1 MNLRNIITD
10 IFGLDGRKAYLEK
23 YNNKFKKR
31 NEQNI
36 VVEDI
41 LSAFEGNKRH
51 ILMEAPTGTGKT
63 FIYAFIAITDY
74 ILKLPYAGDEIT
86 SKPYVCIVTN
96 NKALQKQLT
105 NDLNNV
111 IIPAILKWF
120 MEHNMGQYVACAKDF
135 LNVGTFKSKSNYMC
149 SSSFSRYTER
159 NVATLTVSHIK
170 NEQAKQKT
178 KSIDYDLMQR
188 TDDMGNVII
197 KEETLQNLSC
207 KDSDPKTCKDPSC
220 TCHRKLEDYNIMIT
234 NYDYLFLLSRVMDL
248 KFIGILILDEC
259 HNIPDKL
266 VNNTNEKFDILEFNN
281 NLMSTMNNV
290 SGFLNEYNY
299 LAKNL
304 PEISE
309 IKSLSENIKN
319 ITTKKLKKLIGD
331 DEDNLKNITFSI
343 TGNDMTLNGISPNLS
358 RLNVNDTVRLL
369 RKEQEKSFKI
379 YEVFGDKKNIENI
392 IKLYKKTLVYR
403 IMDIFELITSFN
415 SDDCSERDKGF
426 KKARIWNE
434 IKKIKDLSVNVEAD
448 ILELFNNLY
457 GIDDINKIG
466 RIKEEEIKE
475 TEIAF
480 EKSELLKNEYKTAK
494 NLSHTL
500 EQAIL
505 YRKTMNQIKKYNE
518 YLEELCEILR
528 GNIEKDDIENNPD
541 VIFIENIKAFG
552 NKNEQLNI
560 IKLND
565 NTETLFKKFLGKTLN
580 ARIIYSSATMT
591 TDDSYNFFMRQ
602 LGLNDSETYKSKIP
616 ESPFKK
622 EHRQWLFLGSKI
634 IQNKTS
640 YEKILTYRLDE
651 IVRANPSGSLVLC
664 TSKKSVTNA
673 YNCTKDMP
681 DRIVNSNATPLQ
693 TILDDVEKNEKPSV
707 IIGNIG
713 FWEGLD
719 LQGEKIT
726 MVVISKLP
734 YRRLNDP
741 QIVSRFSRELFEKIE
756 NRDNIT
762 SISAKWW
769 DYYTNLMKITFYQ
782 GVGRLLRGVNDYGI
796 ILCLFPEKN
805 LFHKFKKSDKRFGIT
820 LKNIMEIPEME
831 FVPRTINMYM
841 NDLKKGRSR

>member
-41 LSAFEGNKRH
+41 LSAFEGNKKH

-74 ILKLPYAGDEIT
+74 ILKLPKYNDIT
-86 SKPYVCIVTN
+86 NKPYICIVTN
-96 NKALQKQLT
+96 NKALQKQLV

-120 MEHNMGQYVACAKDF
+120 MEHNMGQYVAYAKDF

-159 NVATLTVSHIK
+159 NVATMVVSHIK
-170 NEQAKQKT
+170 NEQTKQKT

-220 TCHRKLEDYNIMIT
+220 TCHRKLEDCNIMIT
-234 NYDYLFLLSRVMDL
+234 NYDYLFLLSKVMDL
-248 KFIGILILDEC
+248 KFIGTLILDEC

-290 SGFLNEYNY
+290 SGFLNEHNY
-299 LAKNL
+299 LAKKL
-304 PEISE
+304 PEITE
-309 IKSLSENIKN
+309 IKNLSENIKN
-319 ITTKKLKKLIGD
+319 ITAKKLKKLIED

-343 TGNDMTLNGISPNLS
+343 TGDDMTSNGISPNLS
-358 RLNVNDTVRLL
+358 KLNVNDIIRLL

-379 YEVFGDKKNIENI
+379 YELFGDKKNIENI

-403 IMDIFELITSFN
+403 IMDILELITNFN

-434 IKKIKDLSVNVEAD
+434 IKKIKDLSANVETD
-448 ILELFNNLY
+448 ILEIFDNLY
-457 GIDDINKIG
+457 GIDDINEIG
-466 RIKEEEIKE
+466 RVKEEEIKE

-565 NTETLFKKFLGKTLN
+565 NTETLFKRFLGRILN

-591 TDDSYNFFMRQ
+591 TDDSYNFFMKQ
-602 LGLNDSETYKSKIP
+602 LGLNDNETYKSKIP

-622 EHRQWLFLGSKI
+622 EHRQWLFLGNKI

-673 YNCTKDMP
+673 YNCTKDIP
-681 DRIVNSNATPLQ
+681 DRIVNSNETPLQ

-756 NRDNIT
+756 NRDNTT
-762 SISAKWW
+762 SVSAKWW
-769 DYYTNLMKITFYQ
+769 DYYTSLMKITFYQ
-782 GVGRLLRGVNDYGI
+782 GVGRLLRGVDDYGI

-820 LKNIMEIPEME
+820 SKNIMEIPEME

-841 NDLKKGRSR
+841 NNLKNRRS

>member
-31 NEQNI
+31 DEQNI
-36 VVEDI
+36 VVEDV
-41 LSAFEGNKRH
+41 LSAFEGNKKH

-74 ILKLPYAGDEIT
+74 ILKLPKYNDIT
-86 SKPYVCIVTN
+86 NKPYICIVTN
-96 NKALQKQLT
+96 NKALQKQLV

-120 MEHNMGQYVACAKDF
+120 TENDMGQYVAYAKDF

-159 NVATLTVSHIK
+159 NVATLAVSHIK
-170 NEQAKQKT
+170 NEQTKQKT

-188 TDDMGNVII
+188 NDNMGHII
-197 KEETLQNLSC
+197 VKEETLQNLSC
-207 KDSDPKTCKDPSC
+207 KESDPKTCKDPNC

-234 NYDYLFLLSRVMDL
+234 NYDYLFLLSGVMDL
-248 KFIGILILDEC
+248 KFIGTLILDEC

-281 NLMSTMNNV
+281 NLMSTINNV

-319 ITTKKLKKLIGD
+319 ITVKKLKKLIGD

-343 TGNDMTLNGISPNLS
+343 TGEDMTSNGISPKLS
-358 RLNVNDTVRLL
+358 KLNVNDTVRLL

-379 YEVFGDKKNIENI
+379 YEFFGDKKNIENI

-403 IMDIFELITSFN
+403 IMDILELITNFN

-434 IKKIKDLSVNVEAD
+434 IKKIKDLSANIEAD
-448 ILELFNNLY
+448 ILEIFDNLY
-457 GIDDINKIG
+457 GIDDINEIG
-466 RIKEEEIKE
+466 RVKEEEINE

-565 NTETLFKKFLGKTLN
+565 NTETLFKRFLVRTAN
-580 ARIIYSSATMT
+580 ARIMYSSATMT
-591 TDDSYNFFMRQ
+591 TDDSYNFFMSQ
-602 LGLNDSETYKSKIP
+602 LGLHDNDTYKSKIP

-634 IQNKTS
+634 IPDTRS
-640 YEKILTYRLDE
+640 YEKILTYKLDE
-651 IVRANPSGSLVLC
+651 IVRANPSGSLILC

-673 YNCTKDMP
+673 YNCTKDIP
-681 DRIVNSNATPLQ
+681 DRIINSNATPLQ
-693 TILDDVEKNEKPSV
+693 TILDNVKNNKKPSV

-719 LQGEKIT
+719 LQGDAVT

-756 NRDNIT
+756 NRNNT
-762 SISAKWW
+762 ISVSTKWW
-769 DYYTNLMKITFYQ
+769 DYYNNLMKITFYQ
-782 GVGRLLRGVNDYGI
+782 GVGRLLRGVDDYGV
-796 ILCLFPEKN
+796 ILCLFPENN
-805 LFHKFKKSDKRFGIT
+805 LFQKFRKSDKRFGIT
-820 LKNIMEIPEME
+820 SKNIIEIPEME
-831 FVPRTINMYM
+831 HVPRTISMFI
-841 NDLKKGRSR
+841 NDLKNKRSL